1 MKTFFC
7 ACFLSLATV
16 AQAVDDFLDRLDEA
30 LTISAFHDQ
39 LRARVSGLL
48 DLEYYHFPQPPPGLI
63 NSRDHDL
70 FNPRLSLFLDAQI
83 GPHVYFFLQSRLD
96 TGFDPT
102 DRTEQLRPNVSG
114 RRADLRADEYA
125 LRVTPWS
132 DGRVSLQVGWFAT
145 VVGTWVERHLSWENP
160 FVNAPLPYEEVSRV
174 PDLDT
179 ALTSREFRSP
189 REVDKYEYLP
199 IIWGPVYSNGV
210 SLAGRLGMFEYAA
223 EMKSAAVA
231 SRPESW
237 DDVHLSRPAFDL
249 RLGFRP
255 NEAWRFGLS
264 GAEGNYLRSE
274 ASATLPSGHDIDDYR
289 QFVLGQDISYARGH
303 LQVWAEAFEA
313 RYQVPRL
320 GNLDTFAYYLEAKYK
335 ITPQLFA
342 ALRWNQ
348 QIFGTVR
355 DDFGGRVSAEPDVW
369 RIDAALGY
377 RFTAHTQLKLQYIL
391 QRGNFFANNLG
402 STFAAQFTVRF

>member
-1 MKTFFC
+1 MKKILSV
-7 ACFLSLATV
+7 CFLASVLNAF
-16 AQAVDDFLDRLDEA
+16 AVEDFLDRLDQA
-30 LTISAFHDQ
+30 LTISLFDDQ
-39 LRARVSGLL
+39 VRARVSGLL

-63 NSRDHDL
+63 VASGHDL

-102 DRTEQLRPNVSG
+102 DRTEPLRPNDRG
-114 RRADLRADEYA
+114 RYPDLRVDEYA

-132 DGRVSLQVGWFAT
+132 DGRFSLQVGWFAT
-145 VVGTWVERHLSWENP
+145 VVGSWVERHLSWDNP
-160 FVNAPLPYEEVSRV
+160 FVNAPLPYEEASRV
-174 PDLDT
+174 SDLDA
-179 ALTSREFRSP
+179 ALTSRDFRSP
-189 REVDKYEYLP
+189 ALADKYEYLP
-199 IIWGPVYSNGV
+199 IVWGPVYSNGV
-210 SLAGRLGMFEYAA
+210 SVAGRLGMFEYAA
-223 EMKSAAVA
+223 EMKSAPVA

-237 DDVHLSRPAFDL
+237 DDIHLSRPAFDL
-249 RLGFRP
+249 RVGFRP

-264 GAEGNYLRSE
+264 AAEGNYLRSKAT
-274 ASATLPSGHDIDDYR
+274 ASLPSGHDLNDYR
-289 QFVLGQDISYARGH
+289 QYVLGQDISYARGH
-303 LQVWAEAFEA
+303 LQLWAEAFEA
-313 RYQVPRL
+313 RFEVPRL

-335 ITPQLFA
+335 FTPQFFG

-348 QIFGTVR
+348 QLFGTIR
-355 DDFGGRVSAEPDVW
+355 DDFGGRVSAQPDVW

-391 QRGNFFANNLG
+391 ERGDFLSNHLG